1 MNPDTFVATGTF
13 ATTANSNVV
22 VGTSTTMDL
31 QFSIGDIITIGST
44 GATITAITSSTS
56 MNVSTT
62 FANTASGLA
71 ASIPGV
77 SDVWDDRFLKQYA
90 TALIKRQWGANMKK
104 FGGIQMPGGVTLN
117 GQVIFDEAT
126 LEIKELEE
134 SMHQLN
140 VLPGEMFLG

>member
-1 MNPDTFVATGTF
+1 
-13 ATTANSNVV
+13 
-22 VGTSTTMDL
+22 
-31 QFSIGDIITIGST
+31 
-44 GATITAITSSTS
+44 
-56 MNVSTT
+56 
-62 FANTASGLA
+62 
-71 ASIPGV
+71 
-77 SDVWDDRFLKQYA
+77 
-90 TALIKRQWGANMKK
+90 MKK